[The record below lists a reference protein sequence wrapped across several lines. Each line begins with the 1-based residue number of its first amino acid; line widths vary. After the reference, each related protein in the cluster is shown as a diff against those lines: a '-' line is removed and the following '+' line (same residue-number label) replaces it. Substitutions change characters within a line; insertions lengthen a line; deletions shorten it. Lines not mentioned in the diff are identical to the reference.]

1 MELEIETLFH
11 VSVTVSALVGLLL
24 LLSWQLGRDYR
35 ALGWWGASFV
45 LIAVGLLLLGLR
57 GGIHHV
63 LSIAIANGIIA
74 IGAAMLWSG
83 ARVFDGRKAPL
94 IAGLAGAVIWW
105 IACLIPSF
113 FGDINARTI
122 LISLILGIYNLL
134 AAYELSRDR
143 GEANHTWRRLATVLL
158 GIHGLLFFVRIIFV
172 LSSPLEEGLPG
183 ATSDWYL
190 VLHYEVI
197 LYVVALGYV
206 FLALAASRRQRAT
219 A

>member
-24 LLSWQLGRDYR
+24 LIAWQESRDHR
-35 ALGWWGASFV
+35 ALGWWGGSFL
-45 LIAVGLLLLGLR
+45 LIAIGLLLLGLR

-63 LSIAIANGIIA
+63 PSIAISNGLIA
-74 IGAAMLWSG
+74 IGSAMLWGG
-83 ARVFDGRKAPL
+83 ARVYEGRKAPL
-94 IAGLAGAVIWW
+94 IAGVAGAVIWW

-113 FGDINARTI
+113 YGDINARTI
-122 LISLILGIYNLL
+122 LISLILGVYNLL
-134 AAYELSRDR
+134 AAYELSGNR
-143 GEANHTWRRLATVLL
+143 GKVDQTWRWLATALL
-158 GIHGLLFFVRIIFV
+158 GIHGLLFFARIIFV

-206 FLALAASRRQRAT
+206 FLALSHRGQRA
-219 A
+219 